1 MSVDIIYTTIAVK
14 NSKSWDAVQG
24 VVIVF
29 EHHKNSKKPQ
39 IQDSEKIGLAQKF
52 SQCFSQKSDY

>member
-39 IQDSEKIGLAQKF
+39 IQDSEKIGLA
-52 SQCFSQKSDY
+52 